1 VSPRTKVAVASEAE
15 PRERNEASA
24 RVLTIVAAIPFGQVT
39 TYGIIAK
46 HLRLG
51 PRQVAKVLGDL
62 TAAEAKTFP
71 WFRVVAAGGAISSMK
86 VPGVGRRQIARLKA
100 EGVAV
105 TPSHRVEDFR
115 LLLWTPDL

>member
-1 VSPRTKVAVASEAE
+1 VSPRTKSAIAIDET
-15 PRERNEASA
+15 PQERDKASA
-24 RVLTIVAAIPFGQVT
+24 RILTIVAAIPVGRVT
-39 TYGIIAK
+39 TYGIIAR
-46 HLRLG
+46 HLHLG
-51 PRQVAKVLGDL
+51 PRQVAKVLGGLD
-62 TAAEAKTFP
+62 AAEAKAVP

-105 TPSHRVEDFR
+105 TPFHRVEDFR

>member
-1 VSPRTKVAVASEAE
+1 MSPRTKRAIAIDET
-15 PRERNEASA
+15 PQERDKASA
-24 RVLTIVAAIPFGQVT
+24 RILTIVAAIPVGRVT
-39 TYGIIAK
+39 TYGIIAR
-46 HLRLG
+46 HLLLG
-51 PRQVAKVLGDL
+51 PRQVAKVLGGL
-62 TAAEAKTFP
+62 AAAEAKALP

-105 TPSHRVEDFR
+105 TPFHRVEDFR